1 MASVHTSAHGPADDT
16 AADAADDGPDDGA
29 ARPERPRARGGP
41 FEPPERP
48 IAWAMLSRAVSVPL
62 ILGLVCFLPA
72 VIAAQPGNGVRDAA
86 YWLQL
91 VLTCYAG
98 ARLATMILSTRRRLL
113 QGVIWMFVY
122 IAMGVAPF
130 AQVVIGQTP
139 TPMVGPRQDLV
150 TAVAMVLVGCAAFDL
165 GALLA
170 SRRPLRRRT
179 PSARSAVG
187 AAVAHPLR
195 LRLLVLVAFAASAF
209 YVMKLGGPAVFF
221 SSRQE
226 ISETV
231 AASGVVSE
239 GSNVGSAFLKGF
251 GQVPALLALLFY
263 TRRLATSYRAR
274 RTPSTV
280 LVWVAL
286 GALNLVVNNPIS
298 NARYWFL
305 TVLMAF
311 VFTAMPSSAAV
322 YRTVLAT
329 GVVGAL
335 VVFPYADKFRYDDEG
350 QRPAQSASVFEPLVT
365 KDYDQM
371 VMFAN
376 TISWVDTRGHT
387 YGRQLTGSA
396 LFFVPR
402 AVWSGKPED
411 TGVRVGQWMGLRMTN
426 LSAPL
431 WTEFWVDFGAT
442 GMAGGMALIGY
453 AAARTDR
460 RYARAV
466 TRAGPGPGSVL
477 AVAAPLIAGYT
488 FILLRGPLLQAA
500 GKLAIAALCLLLI
513 STFREQRAKRRR

>member
-1 MASVHTSAHGPADDT
+1 MTSVHTPTRTPKPSPTRPA
-16 AADAADDGPDDGA
+16 AL
-29 ARPERPRARGGP
+29 
-41 FEPPERP
+41 EPPARP
-48 IAWAMLSRAVSVPL
+48 IAWAMLSRALAVPL

-72 VIAAQPGNGVRDAA
+72 VIAAQPGSGVRDTA

-113 QGVIWMFVY
+113 QGVFWMFVY
-122 IAMGVAPF
+122 IAMGVAPL

-139 TPMVGPRQDLV
+139 TPMVGPRSDLV
-150 TAVAMVLVGCAAFDL
+150 TAIAMILVGCAAFDL

-179 PSARSAVG
+179 PTARGTAG
-187 AAVAHPLR
+187 PAVAHPVR
-195 LRLLVLVAFAASAF
+195 LRLLVLLAFAASGY
-209 YVMKLGGPAVFF
+209 YVLKLGGPAVFF

-231 AASGVVSE
+231 AASGVASGE
-239 GSNVGSAFLKGF
+239 SNVGSAFLKGF
-251 GQVPALLALLFY
+251 GTVPALLALLFC
-263 TRRLATSYRAR
+263 TRRLVTSRRAR

-286 GALNLVVNNPIS
+286 AALNLVVNNPIS

-305 TVLMAF
+305 TVL
-311 VFTAMPSSAAV
+311 VSLLFTAFPRSAAV
-322 YRTVLAT
+322 YRSVLAA

-335 VVFPYADKFRYDDEG
+335 VLFPYADKFRYDEEG
-350 QRPAQSASVFEPLVT
+350 QRTVQSASAFEPLAT
-365 KDYDQM
+365 KDYDQT

-387 YGRQLTGSA
+387 YGRQLAGSA

-411 TGVRVGQWMGLRMTN
+411 TGVRVGQWMGMRMTN

-431 WTEFWVDFGAT
+431 WTELWVDLGPA
-442 GMAGGMALIGY
+442 GMAGGLALIGY

-460 RYARAV
+460 RYALAV
-466 TRAGPGPGSVL
+466 TRAGPGSGSVL
-477 AVAAPLIAGYT
+477 AIAAPLIAGYT

-500 GKLAIAALCLLLI
+500 GKLAIAVLCLALI
-513 STFREQRAKRRR
+513 TTFREQRAARRR

>member
-1 MASVHTSAHGPADDT
+1 
-16 AADAADDGPDDGA
+16 
-29 ARPERPRARGGP
+29 
-41 FEPPERP
+41 
-48 IAWAMLSRAVSVPL
+48 
-62 ILGLVCFLPA
+62 
-72 VIAAQPGNGVRDAA
+72 
-86 YWLQL
+86 
-91 VLTCYAG
+91 
-98 ARLATMILSTRRRLL
+98 
-113 QGVIWMFVY
+113 
-122 IAMGVAPF
+122 
-130 AQVVIGQTP
+130 
-139 TPMVGPRQDLV
+139 
-150 TAVAMVLVGCAAFDL
+150 
-165 GALLA
+165 
-170 SRRPLRRRT
+170 RRT
-179 PSARSAVG
+179 PAARGSG
-187 AAVAHPLR
+187 GGPAVAHPVR
-195 LRLLVLVAFAASAF
+195 LRLLVVLAFAASAF
-209 YVMKLGGPAVFF
+209 YVLKLGGPAVFF
-221 SSRQE
+221 TSRQE
-226 ISETV
+226 INETV
-231 AASGVVSE
+231 AASGVVTE
-239 GSNVGSAFLKGF
+239 GSNVGSAFVKGF

-286 GALNLVVNNPIS
+286 AGLNLVVNNPIS

-387 YGRQLTGSA
+387 YGRQLAGSG

-426 LSAPL
+426 LSAPV

-442 GMAGGMALIGY
+442 GMIGGMALIGY
-453 AAARTDR
+453 ASARTDR
-460 RYARAV
+460 RYALAV

-477 AVAAPLIAGYT
+477 AIAAPLIAGYT

-500 GKLAIAALCLLLI
+500 GKLAIAALLLLAVA
-513 STFREQRAKRRR
+513 TFREQRAARRR

>member
-1 MASVHTSAHGPADDT
+1 MTSVHTSAQEQ
-16 AADAADDGPDDGA
+16 AAQAV
-29 ARPERPRARGGP
+29 ARPESAWAWGGAP
-41 FEPPERP
+41 EPPERP
-48 IAWAMLSRAVSVPL
+48 IAWSMLSRALSVPL
-62 ILGLVCFLPA
+62 VLGLVCFLPA
-72 VIAAQPGNGVRDAA
+72 VIAAQPGSGVRDTA

-113 QGVIWMFVY
+113 QGVFWMFVY

-139 TPMVGPRQDLV
+139 TPMVGPRQDLI
-150 TAVAMVLVGCAAFDL
+150 TATAMVLVGCAAYDL

-170 SRRPLRRRT
+170 SRRPLRRRAT
-179 PSARSAVG
+179 SRSRG
-187 AAVAHPLR
+187 GPAVAHPVR
-195 LRLLVLVAFAASAF
+195 LRVLVIVALLASAF
-209 YVMKLGGPAVFF
+209 YVMKLGGPVVFF

-226 ISETV
+226 INETV
-231 AASGVVSE
+231 VASGVVAE

-251 GQVPALLALLFY
+251 GTVPALLAFLFY
-263 TRRLATSYRAR
+263 TRRLATSRRAR
-274 RTPSTV
+274 RSPSTA

-286 GALNLVVNNPIS
+286 AAVNLVVNNPIS

-311 VFTAMPSSAAV
+311 VFTALPSSAAV

-335 VVFPYADKFRYDDEG
+335 VVFPYADKFRYDDEA
-350 QRPAQSASVFEPLVT
+350 QRSAQSASVFEPLVT

-376 TISWVDTRGHT
+376 TISWVDTREHT
-387 YGRQLTGSA
+387 YGRQLAGSA

-431 WTEFWVDFGAT
+431 WTEFWVDFGAS
-442 GMAGGMALIGY
+442 GMIGGLALIGY

-460 RYARAV
+460 RYALAV

-477 AVAAPLIAGYT
+477 AIVAPLIAGYT

-500 GKLAIAALCLLLI
+500 GKLAIGALCLVLVT
-513 STFREQRAKRRR
+513 TFRERRAARRR

>member
-1 MASVHTSAHGPADDT
+1 MASVHTSARGEAGGAVAGPK
-16 AADAADDGPDDGA
+16 GPGA
-29 ARPERPRARGGP
+29 PGGP
-41 FEPPERP
+41 LEPSERP
-48 IAWAMLSRAVSVPL
+48 IAWSMLSRALSVPL

-72 VIAAQPGNGVRDAA
+72 VIAAQPGSGVRDTA

-113 QGVIWMFVY
+113 QGVFWMFVY

-150 TAVAMVLVGCAAFDL
+150 TAIAMILVGCAAYDL

-179 PSARSAVG
+179 PAARGSG
-187 AAVAHPLR
+187 GGPAVAHPVR
-195 LRLLVLVAFAASAF
+195 LRLLVVLAFAASAF
-209 YVMKLGGPAVFF
+209 YVLKLGGPAVFF
-221 SSRQE
+221 TSRQE
-226 ISETV
+226 INETV
-231 AASGVVSE
+231 AASGVVTE
-239 GSNVGSAFLKGF
+239 GSNVGSAFVKGF

-286 GALNLVVNNPIS
+286 AGLNLVVNNPIS

-387 YGRQLTGSA
+387 YGRQLAGSG

-426 LSAPL
+426 LSAPV

-442 GMAGGMALIGY
+442 GMIGGMALIGY
-453 AAARTDR
+453 ASARTDR
-460 RYARAV
+460 RYALAV

-477 AVAAPLIAGYT
+477 AIAAPLIAGYT

-500 GKLAIAALCLLLI
+500 GKLAIAALLLLAVA
-513 STFREQRAKRRR
+513 TFREQRAARRR

>member
-1 MASVHTSAHGPADDT
+1 MTSVHTSARGPAS
-16 AADAADDGPDDGA
+16 DAATRPTDAPAPQGP
-29 ARPERPRARGGP
+29 P
-41 FEPPERP
+41 EPPARP
-48 IAWAMLSRAVSVPL
+48 IAWAMLSRALAVPL
-62 ILGLVCFLPA
+62 ILALVCFLPA
-72 VIAAQPGNGVRDAA
+72 VIAAQPGNGVRDTA

-98 ARLATMILSTRRRLL
+98 VRLSTMILSTRRRLL
-113 QGVIWMFVY
+113 QGVFWMFVY

-139 TPMVGPRQDLV
+139 TPMVGPRSDLV
-150 TAVAMVLVGCAAFDL
+150 TAIAMILVGCAAFDL

-179 PSARSAVG
+179 PSARG
-187 AAVAHPLR
+187 AGGPAVAHPLR
-195 LRLLVLVAFAASAF
+195 LRLLVVLAFAASGY
-209 YVMKLGGPAVFF
+209 YVLKLGGPAVFF

-226 ISETV
+226 ISATV
-231 AASGVVSE
+231 AASGVTASE
-239 GSNVGSAFLKGF
+239 SNVGSAFLKGF
-251 GQVPALLALLFY
+251 GTVPALLALLFY
-263 TRRLATSYRAR
+263 TRRLVTSHRAR

-286 GALNLVVNNPIS
+286 AVVNLIVNNPVS

-305 TVLMAF
+305 TVLVSML
-311 VFTAMPSSAAV
+311 FTAFPSSAAV
-322 YRTVLAT
+322 YRSVLAM

-335 VVFPYADKFRYDDEG
+335 VLFPYADRFRYDDEG
-350 QRPAQSASVFEPLVT
+350 YRPVQSASVFEPLAT
-365 KDYDQM
+365 KDYDQT

-376 TISWVDTRGHT
+376 TISWVDARGHT
-387 YGRQLTGSA
+387 YGRQLAGSG

-411 TGVRVGQWMGLRMTN
+411 TGVRVGQWMGMNMTN

-431 WTEFWVDFGAT
+431 WTEFWVDFGGW
-442 GMAGGMALIGY
+442 GMIGGLALIGY

-460 RYARAV
+460 RYALAV

-477 AVAAPLIAGYT
+477 AIVAPLIAGYT

-513 STFREQRAKRRR
+513 STFRERRAGRRR

>member
-1 MASVHTSAHGPADDT
+1 MTSVHEAVSAPA
-16 AADAADDGPDDGA
+16 PD
-29 ARPERPRARGGP
+29 GGP
-41 FEPPERP
+41 GRWTPAGPPGRSLS
-48 IAWAMLSRAVSVPL
+48 WAMLSRALAVPL

-72 VIAAQPGNGVRDAA
+72 LVAAQPGTGPRDTA

-113 QGVIWMFVY
+113 QGVFWMFVY

-130 AQVVIGQTP
+130 AQAVIGQTP
-139 TPMVGPRQDLV
+139 TPMVGPRSDLV
-150 TAVAMVLVGCAAFDL
+150 TAVSMVLMGCAAFDL

-170 SRRPLRRRT
+170 SRRPPRRR
-179 PSARSAVG
+179 SARG
-187 AAVAHPLR
+187 GHGPAVAHPVR
-195 LRLLVLVAFAASAF
+195 LRLLVVLAFAASGY
-209 YVMKLGGPAVFF
+209 YVMKLGGPQIFF

-226 ISETV
+226 ISASV
-231 AASGVVSE
+231 AVSGVASD

-251 GQVPALLALLFY
+251 GTVPALLALLFY
-263 TRRLATSYRAR
+263 TRRLATSRRAR

-280 LVWVAL
+280 LAWVAL
-286 GALNLVVNNPIS
+286 AVLNVIVNNPVS

-305 TVLMAF
+305 TVL
-311 VFTAMPSSAAV
+311 VSLLFTAFPSSAAM
-322 YRTVLAT
+322 YRSVLAT

-335 VVFPYADKFRYDDEG
+335 VLFPYADRFRYDDEG
-350 QRPAQSASVFEPLVT
+350 YRPVRSASVFEPLAT
-365 KDYDQM
+365 KDYDQT

-387 YGRQLTGSA
+387 YGRQLSGSA

-402 AVWSGKPED
+402 AVWGGKPED
-411 TGVRVGQWMGLRMTN
+411 TGVRVGEWMGMSMTN

-431 WTEFWVDFGAT
+431 WTELWVDFGAA
-442 GMAGGMALIGY
+442 GMVGGMALVGY

-460 RYARAV
+460 RYALAV
-466 TRAGPGPGSVL
+466 TRAGPGPGGVL
-477 AVAAPLIAGYT
+477 AVAVPLIAGYT

-500 GKLAIAALCLLLI
+500 GKLAVAALCLALVA
-513 STFREQRAKRRR
+513 SFRDGSRRRPR

>member
-1 MASVHTSAHGPADDT
+1 MTSVHTSAHGPADDT
-16 AADAADDGPDDGA
+16 AA
-29 ARPERPRARGGP
+29 
-41 FEPPERP
+41 RP
-48 IAWAMLSRAVSVPL
+48 IAWAMLSRALAVPL

-72 VIAAQPGNGVRDAA
+72 VIAAQPGSGVRDTA

-170 SRRPLRRRT
+170 SRRPLRRRR
-179 PSARSAVG
+179 PSPRSTGGPAL
-187 AAVAHPLR
+187 AHPLR

-226 ISETV
+226 INETV
-231 AASGVVSE
+231 AASGVASE
-239 GSNVGSAFLKGF
+239 GSQAGSAFLKGF

-286 GALNLVVNNPIS
+286 AALNLLVNNPVS

-305 TVLMAF
+305 TVLVAF
-311 VFTAMPSSAAV
+311 VFTAFPSSAAV

-335 VVFPYADKFRYDDEG
+335 VVFPYADKFRYDEGG
-350 QRPAQSASVFEPLVT
+350 QRTVQSTSVFEPLVT

-442 GMAGGMALIGY
+442 GMVGGMALIGY

-477 AVAAPLIAGYT
+477 AIAAPLIAGYT

-513 STFREQRAKRRR
+513 STFREQGAKRRR

>member
-1 MASVHTSAHGPADDT
+1 MTSVHTSARTPARTPPHGSSADE
-16 AADAADDGPDDGA
+16 AA
-29 ARPERPRARGGP
+29 
-41 FEPPERP
+41 RP
-48 IAWAMLSRAVSVPL
+48 IAWAMLSRALAVPL

-72 VIAAQPGNGVRDAA
+72 LIAAQPGTGVRDTA

-113 QGVIWMFVY
+113 QGVFWMFVY

-150 TAVAMVLVGCAAFDL
+150 TAIAMILVGCAAFDL

-179 PSARSAVG
+179 PSPRG
-187 AAVAHPLR
+187 TGGPAVAHPLR
-195 LRLLVLVAFAASAF
+195 LRLLVLLAFAASGY
-209 YVMKLGGPAVFF
+209 YVLKLGGPAVFF

-231 AASGVVSE
+231 AASGVVST

-251 GQVPALLALLFY
+251 GTVPALLALLFY
-263 TRRLATSYRAR
+263 TRRLVTSHRAR
-274 RTPSTV
+274 RTPSTA

-286 GALNLVVNNPIS
+286 AAVNLIVNNPIS

-305 TVLMAF
+305 TVL
-311 VFTAMPSSAAV
+311 VSLLFTAFPSSAAM
-322 YRTVLAT
+322 YRSVLT
-329 GVVGAL
+329 MGVVGAL
-335 VVFPYADKFRYDDEG
+335 VLFPYADRFRYDEEG
-350 QRPAQSASVFEPLVT
+350 QRTVQSASVFEPLAT
-365 KDYDQM
+365 KDYDQT

-387 YGRQLTGSA
+387 YGRQLAGSA

-411 TGVRVGQWMGLRMTN
+411 TGVRVGQWMGMNMTN

-431 WTEFWVDFGAT
+431 WTEFWVDLGPA
-442 GMAGGMALIGY
+442 GMAGGLALIGY

-460 RYARAV
+460 RYALAV
-466 TRAGPGPGSVL
+466 TRAGPGSGSVL
-477 AVAAPLIAGYT
+477 AIVAPLIAGYT
-488 FILLRGPLLQAA
+488 FILLRGPLLQAV
-500 GKLAIAALCLLLI
+500 GKLAIAALCLALI
-513 STFREQRAKRRR
+513 TTFTEQRAGRRR

>member
-1 MASVHTSAHGPADDT
+1 MTSVDESV
-16 AADAADDGPDDGA
+16 GA
-29 ARPERPRARGGP
+29 AAAREAAPRPPAEPSERPLT
-41 FEPPERP
+41 
-48 IAWAMLSRAVSVPL
+48 WAMLSRAVSVPL
-62 ILGLVCFLPA
+62 VLGLVCFLPA
-72 VIAAQPGNGVRDAA
+72 VVAAQPGSGVRDTA

-98 ARLATMILSTRRRLL
+98 TRLATMILSTRRRLL
-113 QGVIWMFVY
+113 QGVFWMFVY

-139 TPMVGPRQDLV
+139 TPMVGPRSDLV
-150 TAVAMVLVGCAAFDL
+150 TAIAMILVGCTAFDL

-170 SRRPLRRRT
+170 SRRPLRRRA
-179 PSARSAVG
+179 SSRSTG
-187 AAVAHPLR
+187 GPAVAHPVR
-195 LRLLVLVAFAASAF
+195 LRLLVLFALLASGY
-209 YVMKLGGPAVFF
+209 YVIKLGGPAVFF

-226 ISETV
+226 ISDTV
-231 AASGVVSE
+231 AQSGVASAE
-239 GSNVGSAFLKGF
+239 SNVGSAFLKGF
-251 GQVPALLALLFY
+251 GTVPALLAFLFF
-263 TRRLATSYRAR
+263 TRRLVTSRRAR
-274 RTPSTV
+274 RSPSTV

-286 GALNLVVNNPIS
+286 AAVNLVVNNPVS

-305 TVLMAF
+305 TVL
-311 VFTAMPSSAAV
+311 VSLLFTAFPSSAAM
-322 YRTVLAT
+322 YRSVLAM

-335 VVFPYADKFRYDDEG
+335 VLFPYADRFRYDDEG
-350 QRPAQSASVFEPLVT
+350 YRPVQSASVFEPLAT
-365 KDYDQM
+365 KDYDQT

-387 YGRQLTGSA
+387 YGRQLAGSA

-411 TGVRVGQWMGLRMTN
+411 TGVRVGEWMGMNMTN

-431 WTEFWVDFGAT
+431 WTEFWVDFGAS
-442 GMAGGMALIGY
+442 GVIGGLALIGY

-460 RYARAV
+460 RYALAV
-466 TRAGPGPGSVL
+466 TRAGPGAGSVL

-500 GKLAIAALCLLLI
+500 GKLAIGALCLVLI
-513 STFREQRAKRRR
+513 TTFREQRAARRR